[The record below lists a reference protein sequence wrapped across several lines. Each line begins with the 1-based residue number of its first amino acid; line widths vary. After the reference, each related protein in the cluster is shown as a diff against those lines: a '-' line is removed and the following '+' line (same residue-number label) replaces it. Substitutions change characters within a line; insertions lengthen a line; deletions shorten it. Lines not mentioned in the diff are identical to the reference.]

1 MKNRWPVVLLAAYAL
16 TGCSGIDSASSTE
29 KPVNRQIASQM
40 VEFLAPSQT
49 CLVNGRRRIS
59 LGEAPDRA
67 LLVFPRPSRG
77 FPIEEE
83 VPGLPEGFKSLGW
96 ESNTDGFG
104 AVTYENQIV
113 LLMRQFE
120 ALDAEQFAQLLSAT
134 QSANSNLKYE
144 MRVASGVDYWFGAD
158 NNSTLVISRIP
169 TKSKAYQVT
178 VSLGESHLM
187 EAMNL
192 IPPAGEVSSIAK

>member
-1 MKNRWPVVLLAAYAL
+1 MKLHHAGLLAGL
-16 TGCSGIDSASSTE
+16 LLVGCSGGEAGVIAE

-40 VEFLAPSQT
+40 AEFLAPSQT
-49 CLVNGRRRIS
+49 CLVNGRRRLS
-59 LGEAPDRA
+59 LGESTDRA

-77 FPIEEE
+77 FPIEEV

-104 AVTYENQIV
+104 AVVYENQLV

-120 ALDAEQFAQLLSAT
+120 ALDTEQFAQLLESV
-134 QSANSNLKYE
+134 QSANSTLKYE
-144 MRVASGVDYWFGAD
+144 MRTASGVDYWFGAD
-158 NNSTLVISRIP
+158 AMTTLVISRIP

-178 VSLGESHLM
+178 VTLGESHLM
-187 EAMNL
+187 GAMNL

>member
-1 MKNRWPVVLLAAYAL
+1 MKLHHAGLLAGL
-16 TGCSGIDSASSTE
+16 LLVGCSGGESGVIAE

-40 VEFLAPSQT
+40 AEFLAPSQT
-49 CLVNGRRRIS
+49 CLVNGRRRLS
-59 LGEAPDRA
+59 LGESTDRA

-77 FPIEEE
+77 FPIEEV

-104 AVTYENQIV
+104 AVVYENQLV

-120 ALDAEQFAQLLSAT
+120 ALDTEQFAQLLESV
-134 QSANSNLKYE
+134 QSANSALKYE
-144 MRVASGVDYWFGAD
+144 MRTASGVDYWFGAD
-158 NNSTLVISRIP
+158 AMTTLVISRIP

-178 VSLGESHLM
+178 VTLGESHLM
-187 EAMNL
+187 GAMNL

>member
-1 MKNRWPVVLLAAYAL
+1 MKLHHAGLLAGL
-16 TGCSGIDSASSTE
+16 LLVGCSGGEAGVIAE

-40 VEFLAPSQT
+40 AEFLAPSQT
-49 CLVNGRRRIS
+49 CLVNGRRRLS
-59 LGEAPDRA
+59 LGESADRA

-77 FPIEEE
+77 FPIEEV

-104 AVTYENQIV
+104 AVVYENQLV

-120 ALDAEQFAQLLSAT
+120 ALDTEQFAQLLESV
-134 QSANSNLKYE
+134 QSANSTLKYE
-144 MRVASGVDYWFGAD
+144 MRTASGVDYWFGAD
-158 NNSTLVISRIP
+158 AMTTLVISRIP

-178 VSLGESHLM
+178 VTLGESHLM
-187 EAMNL
+187 GAMNL

>member
-1 MKNRWPVVLLAAYAL
+1 MKLHHAGLLAGL
-16 TGCSGIDSASSTE
+16 LLVGCSGGEAGVIAE

-40 VEFLAPSQT
+40 AEFLAPSQT
-49 CLVNGRRRIS
+49 CLVNGRRRLS
-59 LGEAPDRA
+59 LGESTDRA

-77 FPIEEE
+77 FPIEEV

-104 AVTYENQIV
+104 AVVYENQLV

-120 ALDAEQFAQLLSAT
+120 ALDTEQFAQLLESV
-134 QSANSNLKYE
+134 QSANSTLKYE
-144 MRVASGVDYWFGAD
+144 RRTSSGVDYWFGVDAMT
-158 NNSTLVISRIP
+158 TLVISRIP

-178 VSLGESHLM
+178 VTLGESHLM
-187 EAMNL
+187 GAMNL